1 MNEDANS
8 LVPEH
13 SIPKQMLTLRPEHPI
28 IVRAIQEIRCLRIRG
43 PRFCVLANL
52 VGVTWKD
59 YKFLWSEPC
68 VCPQTDKNTQVSQL
82 PL

>member
-28 IVRAIQEIRCLRIRG
+28 ILCAIQEIQCLRIRG
-43 PRFCVLANL
+43 PHFCARANL
-52 VGVTWKD
+52 VDVTWKD
-59 YKFLWSEPC
+59 YKCLWSEPC